1 MGKVNIEELTKLG
14 LNRYEA
20 VIVASRHARILN
32 SRRLKLLERM
42 PDDPTIE
49 IDSQKISMKAL
60 CELLDGKVKF
70 NRPDSI

>member
-1 MGKVNIEELTKLG
+1 MEKVNIEELTKLG

-20 VIVASRHARILN
+20 VIVASQHARILN

>member
-20 VIVASRHARILN
+20 VIIASQHSRILN

-42 PDDPTIE
+42 PDDPSIE
-49 IDSQKISMKAL
+49 IDSRKISMKAL
-60 CELLDGKVKF
+60 CELLEGRVKF
-70 NRPDSI
+70 KRPDSI

>member
-1 MGKVNIEELTKLG
+1 MAKVNIEELTKLG

-20 VIVASRHARILN
+20 VIVASQHARILN